1 MSWNDYLDVNQSR
14 FVEELCD
21 FIRIPSV
28 SAKPENAGDVRAA
41 GQWVIDRLAAAGI
54 ENAEMLETAGHPV
67 VCADWLHAEPGRPTI
82 LIYGHFDV
90 QPAEP
95 FELWSSPPF
104 EPTLRDNRIYG
115 RGATDDKGAMMIPIL
130 AAEALLAETG
140 RLPVNVRFFF
150 EGQEEIGSPDLPP
163 FIEANLDRLQ
173 ADMIFSAD
181 GGQWDPQT
189 PHLVMGLK
197 GLVSVELKV
206 IGPKSDLHSGMH
218 GGGVANPAQ
227 ALAHLLAGMKAPDGR
242 ITIEGF
248 YDDVV
253 DLSDDDRAAI
263 ARVPW
268 DEAAYLKQTGVP
280 ATHGEPGYSTRENLW
295 ARPTFEINGLTS
307 GWQGAGTKTVL
318 PSVASAKITC
328 RLVANQNPERIFELI
343 ADHVEAHCPPGVTTE
358 VSRNPGRS
366 DPFLVPAGHNATA
379 IAGQVL
385 EEVYGKAPYR
395 TRVGGS
401 IPVMS
406 TLLDQLGLHAVMF
419 AFGHDDENQ
428 HAPNE
433 FFRLETFRLGQ
444 SAYARLMETLGGD
457 KQC

>member
-1 MSWNDYLDVNQSR
+1 MRWTEYLNRHQSR

-28 SAKPENAGDVRAA
+28 SAKPENAGDVRKA
-41 GQWVIDRLAAAGI
+41 GQWVVDRLVSAGV
-54 ENAEMLETAGHPV
+54 ENVQMMETAGHPV
-67 VCADWLHAEPGRPTI
+67 VCADWLHAGPNAPTI

-104 EPTLRDNRIYG
+104 EPTIRGDRLYG
-115 RGATDDKGAMMIPIL
+115 RGATDDKGAMFIPIL

-140 RLPVNVRFFF
+140 KLPVNVRFFF

-173 ADMIFSAD
+173 ADMVFSAD
-181 GGQWDPQT
+181 GSQWDTETPQ
-189 PHLVMGLK
+189 LVLGLK
-197 GLVSVELKV
+197 GLTSLEISVQ
-206 IGPKSDLHSGMH
+206 GAKSDLHSGMH
-218 GGGVANPAQ
+218 GGGVANPAM
-227 ALAHLLAGMKAPDGR
+227 ALAQLLASMKSTDGR
-242 ITIEGF
+242 ITVDGF

-253 DLSDDDRAAI
+253 ELTDEDRAAI

-268 DEAAYLKQTGVP
+268 DEAAYLAQTGAP
-280 ATHGEPGYSTRENLW
+280 ATLGEPGYSTRENLW
-295 ARPTFEINGLTS
+295 ARPTLEVNGLTS
-307 GWQGAGTKTVL
+307 GWQGEGTKTVL
-318 PSVASAKITC
+318 PAVASAKITC
-328 RLVANQNPERIFELI
+328 RLVANQNPENIFDMI
-343 ADHVEAHCPPGVTTE
+343 SAHVEAHCPPGVTAK
-358 VSRNPGRS
+358 VSRNPGRA

-385 EEVYGKAPYR
+385 EEVYGKPPYK

-406 TLLDQLGLHAVMF
+406 TLLDELGLHAVMF
-419 AFGHDDENQ
+419 AFGHEDENQ
-428 HAPNE
+428 HAPDE
-433 FFRLETFRLGQ
+433 FFRLPTFRRGQ
-444 SAYARLMETLGGD
+444 AAYARLMERLGE
-457 KQC
+457 

>member
-1 MSWNDYLDVNQSR
+1 MGWADYLDAHQDR
-14 FVEELCD
+14 FIEELCD

-41 GQWVIDRLAAAGI
+41 GHWVVDRLKSAGI
-54 ENAEMLETAGHPV
+54 ENAQMFETAGHPV
-67 VCADWLHAEPGRPTI
+67 VCGDWLHAGPGKPTI

-95 FELWSSPPF
+95 FDLWSSPPF
-104 EPTLRDNRIYG
+104 EPTLRGDRIYG
-115 RGATDDKGAMMIPIL
+115 RGATDDKGAMLIPII

-150 EGQEEIGSPDLPP
+150 EGQEEIGSPDLAP
-163 FIEANLDRLQ
+163 FIENNLDRLQ

-181 GGQWDPQT
+181 GGQWDPET
-189 PHLVMGLK
+189 PQIVMGLK
-197 GLVSVELKV
+197 GLTSLEITLT
-206 IGPKSDLHSGMH
+206 GARADLHSGTH

-227 ALAHLLAGMKAPDGR
+227 ALAHLLAGMKTADGR
-242 ITIEGF
+242 ITIDGF

-253 DLSDDDRAAI
+253 PLSDADRDAI

-268 DEAAYLKQTGVP
+268 DEAAYLQETGAP
-280 ATHGEPGYSTRENLW
+280 STQSEPGFTTREATW

-307 GWQGAGTKTVL
+307 GWQGDGTKTVL
-318 PSVASAKITC
+318 PATATAKITC
-328 RLVANQNPERIFELI
+328 RLVANQTPEKIFDLI
-343 ADHVEAHCPPGVTTE
+343 AAHVAQHCPPGVTAE
-358 VSRNPGRS
+358 VRKNPGRA

-385 EEVYGKAPYR
+385 EEVYGKAPLQ
-395 TRVGGS
+395 TRMGGS

-406 TLLDQLGLHAVMF
+406 TLLDQLGVHAVIY
-419 AFGHDDENQ
+419 AFGHNDENQ
-428 HAPNE
+428 HAPDE
-433 FFRLETFRLGQ
+433 FFRLPVLRLGQ
-444 SAYARLMETLGGD
+444 TAYVRLMERLGA
-457 KQC
+457 

>member
-1 MSWNDYLDVNQSR
+1 MGWADYLDAHQAR
-14 FVEELCD
+14 FVDELCD
-21 FIRIPSV
+21 FLRVPSV
-28 SAKPENAGDVRAA
+28 SAKPGNAADVRAA
-41 GQWVIDRLAAAGI
+41 GQWVVDRLTAAGI
-54 ENAEMLETAGHPV
+54 ENARIHETAGHPV
-67 VCADWLHAEPGRPTI
+67 VCADWLHAGPEKPTI

-95 FELWSSPPF
+95 LELWTTPPF
-104 EPTLRDNRIYG
+104 EPSIRDGRIYA
-115 RGATDDKGAMMIPIL
+115 RGATDDKGAMLIPIL
-130 AAEALLAETG
+130 AAEAMLAETG

-163 FIEANLDRLQ
+163 FIDANLDRLQ

-181 GGQWDPQT
+181 GGQWDPET
-189 PHLVMGLK
+189 PQLVLGLK
-197 GLVSVELKV
+197 GLTSLELV
-206 IGPKSDLHSGMH
+206 VRGARADLHSGMH

-253 DLSDDDRAAI
+253 ALTEADRAAI

-268 DEAAYLKQTGVP
+268 DEAAYLAQTGAP
-280 ATHGEPGYSTRENLW
+280 ATHGEPGFSTRENIW

-307 GWQGAGTKTVL
+307 GWQGDGTKTVL
-318 PSVASAKITC
+318 PAVASAKITC
-328 RLVANQNPERIFELI
+328 RLVANQDPERIFDLI
-343 ADHVEAHCPPGVTTE
+343 AAHVAAHCPPGVTAE
-358 VSRNPGRS
+358 VTRNPGRA

-385 EEVYGKAPYR
+385 EEVYGKPPYQ
-395 TRVGGS
+395 TRAGGS

-406 TLLDQLGLHAVMF
+406 TLLDRLGLHAVIY
-419 AFGHDDENQ
+419 AFGHEDENQ
-428 HAPNE
+428 HAPDE

-444 SAYARLMETLGGD
+444 TAYARLMERLGA
-457 KQC
+457 

>member
-1 MSWNDYLDVNQSR
+1 MAWAEYLDAHQAR
-14 FVEELCD
+14 FVDELCD

-28 SAKPENAGDVRAA
+28 SAKPENAGDVRTA
-41 GQWVIDRLAAAGI
+41 GQWVVDRLTAAGI
-54 ENAEMLETAGHPV
+54 ENAAMYDTAGHPV
-67 VCADWLHAEPGRPTI
+67 VCADWLHAGPEKPTI

-95 FELWSSPPF
+95 FDLWTSPPF
-104 EPTLRDNRIYG
+104 EPTIRDDRIYG
-115 RGATDDKGAMMIPIL
+115 RGATDDKGAMLIPIL
-130 AAEALLAETG
+130 AAEALLKETG

-163 FIEANLDRLQ
+163 FIDANLDRLQ

-181 GGQWDPQT
+181 GGQWDPET
-189 PHLVMGLK
+189 PQLILGLK
-197 GLVSVELKV
+197 GLTSLEVKV
-206 IGPKSDLHSGMH
+206 TGPRSDLHSGMH

-227 ALAHLLAGMKAPDGR
+227 ALAQLLASMKAPDGR
-242 ITIEGF
+242 ISVAGF

-253 DLSDDDRAAI
+253 DLTDADREAI

-268 DEAAYLKQTGVP
+268 DEAEYLQQIGIP
-280 ATHGEPGYSTRENLW
+280 ATHGEPGYSVRENLW
-295 ARPTFEINGLTS
+295 ARPTLEINGLTS

-343 ADHVEAHCPPGVTTE
+343 AAHVAEHCPAGVTAE
-358 VSRNPGRS
+358 VMKNPGRA
-366 DPFLVPAGHNATA
+366 DPFLVPAGHNASA

-385 EEVYGKAPYR
+385 EEVYGKTPYK
-395 TRVGGS
+395 TRIGGS

-406 TLLDQLGLHAVMF
+406 TLLDRLGLHAVVY
-419 AFGHDDENQ
+419 AFGHNDENQ
-428 HAPNE
+428 HAPDE
-433 FFRLETFRLGQ
+433 FFRLPTFRLGQ
-444 SAYARLMETLGGD
+444 TAYVRLMERLGSD
-457 KQC
+457 SPQ